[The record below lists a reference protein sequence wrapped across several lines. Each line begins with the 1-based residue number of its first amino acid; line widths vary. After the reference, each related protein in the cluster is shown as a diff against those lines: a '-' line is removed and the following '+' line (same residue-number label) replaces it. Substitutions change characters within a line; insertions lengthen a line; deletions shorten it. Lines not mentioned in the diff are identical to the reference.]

1 MPDFEYQ
8 FLDSV
13 RRSISRILPLFFQ
26 KNQVFGFI
34 PLQHQQSRFS
44 LQMDTMAAGWHQ
56 GFRAF
61 SAQCCCSQTVWQPH
75 TALGADLEGWVEEHL
90 LQQVSYGASW
100 RGKAAAGN
108 IRAQLHQLCAAPAR
122 SIVAV
127 LEPAEPSW
135 RRSICKAEQRK
146 MLLLLY
152 YSLCFSLFQ
161 ASLPVSPPGTELCHR
176 QTLLTTQWSPYK

>member
-1 MPDFEYQ
+1 MVSS
-8 FLDSV
+8 LCNTSRADSHF
-13 RRSISRILPLFFQ
+13 RRTPWLL
-26 KNQVFGFI
+26 
-34 PLQHQQSRFS
+34 
-44 LQMDTMAAGWHQ
+44 AGI
-56 GFRAF
+56 RAF

-146 MLLLLY
+146 MLLLLH